1 MTQFSPRKL
10 FPVKYLF
17 AFALALTFAVGLG
30 VRFVDLSAPL
40 LDFHPTRQLFAAIRA
55 RGIYYETLPNAPA
68 WQKDLAHRQLDT
80 TADIE
85 PPIMENAAAF
95 LYGYFGE
102 QTAIPRAFSVVFWA
116 IGGIFLFLLACNL
129 TGSSFGAAAALAVYM
144 FVPYALRASRAFQPD
159 PMMVAL
165 IIIFWWAMQ
174 NWARNPAAWKWTLL
188 AGLSGGL
195 AIFVKFPA
203 AFFIIGG
210 ALGAI
215 IAYADWRKLLKL
227 PQTWVLVLL
236 GILPSGLYLYYG
248 FFVHPFLAQQF
259 EKRFYPEMLI
269 SPNFYLRW
277 LSKVND
283 VVGLVLLALALLGCI
298 LLASRSTRIFLVALF
313 AAYFVFG
320 LLFDYHISSH
330 DYYSLPLI
338 PIVGLGF
345 APLAADVAARW
356 QEKLQG
362 SRLLLAGTFFIFLL
376 TLGGLG
382 TTQYLELR
390 TNDYRPQALFWTKVG
405 NALNHQPGVVALTGD
420 YGDPLKYYGW
430 QNSEEWPL
438 AADVGNF
445 KWTFSTLALHRS
457 YFLITDFDEF
467 DRQPALKNW
476 LNARYPVLVR
486 KTDYVVY
493 DLLHPLK
500 KVPVKK

>member
-1 MTQFSPRKL
+1 MNLSPRKL
-10 FPVKYLF
+10 LSVKYLF
-17 AFALALTFAVGLG
+17 ALALALTFAVGLG

-68 WQKDLAHRQLDT
+68 WQKDLAHRQLEN

-95 LYGYFGE
+95 LYRYFGE
-102 QTAIPRAFSVVFWA
+102 QTAIPRAFSVIFWA
-116 IGGIFLFLLACNL
+116 IGGIFLFLLACDL
-129 TGSSFGAAAALAVYM
+129 TGSSPGAAAALAVYM

-174 NWARNPAAWKWTLL
+174 NWARTPASWKWTLL
-188 AGLSGGL
+188 AGISGGL

-203 AFFIIGG
+203 VFFIIGG
-210 ALGAI
+210 ALGSI
-215 IAYADWRKLLKL
+215 FAYTDFRKLLKL
-227 PQTWVLVLL
+227 PQTWAMMLV
-236 GILPSGLYLYYG
+236 GILPAGLYLYYG
-248 FFVHPFLAQQF
+248 LYVARFLQQQF
-259 EKRFYPEMLI
+259 EDRFYPEMLI

-277 LSKVND
+277 FLKID
-283 VVGLVLLALALLGCI
+283 QVVGALWFALALLGC
-298 LLASRSTRIFLVALF
+298 LLFASRPTRIFLASLFVAYV
-313 AAYFVFG
+313 AFG
-320 LLFDYHISSH
+320 LTFDYHISSH

-338 PIVGLGF
+338 PIVALGF

-362 SRLLLAGTFFIFLL
+362 SRLLVAGTFFIFLL

-382 TTQYLELR
+382 MTQYLDLR
-390 TNDYRPQALFWTKVG
+390 TNDYRDQAAFWTKVG
-405 NALNHQPGVVALTGD
+405 DALNHQPGVVAITGD

-430 QNSEEWPL
+430 QNNEEWPL
-438 AADVGNF
+438 AADISDF
-445 KWTFSTLALHRS
+445 RWTFGMLALHRS
-457 YFLITDFDEF
+457 YFLITDFNEL
-467 DRQPALKNW
+467 DRQPILKKW
-476 LNARYPVLVR
+476 LAVHYPVLMQG
-486 KTDYVVY
+486 TGYIVY

-500 KVPVKK
+500 RVPVKK